1 MRKTK
6 KAPSLAD
13 IVDDALPRSRL
24 KVDRRALSA
33 RLLGEIEKWQALAPE
48 VGPYY
53 DRVRS
58 VSRIA
63 EKLDKQLDAAAAAL
77 LRLDVE
83 RDIKNA
89 IERNRALGITGPGQP
104 LGGTSVA
111 LDLYLIAWQAADG
124 IRQWERVHRPGRGRP
139 PATSAALTSRL
150 RDVCKTAGMS
160 RLDFDDVLSALSGQR
175 GLPTLTTDTLKKRR
189 GRARNRMRPQE
200 TK

>member
-13 IVDDALPRSRL
+13 IVDGALPRSRL

-48 VGPYY
+48 VGPHY
-53 DRVRS
+53 DRIRS

-63 EKLDKQLDAAAAAL
+63 AKLYKQVDAAAAAL
-77 LRLDVE
+77 RRLGVE
-83 RDIKNA
+83 REIKKSV
-89 IERNRALGITGPGQP
+89 ERNRALGLTGSRQP
-104 LGGTSVA
+104 LGGASAA
-111 LDLYLIAWQAADG
+111 LDLYLIAWQASHG

-139 PATSAALTSRL
+139 PAASAALTARL
-150 RDVCKTAGMS
+150 LDVCKMAGMS
-160 RLDFDDVLSALSGQR
+160 RRDFDDFLAALSGQG
-175 GLPTLTTDTLKKRR
+175 GLPTLTGDTLKKRR
-189 GRARNRMRPQE
+189 GRARNRMRPQG